1 MASKAVGRL
10 FAAAAA
16 GIITETDGQSSIG
29 SVSQPDTRT
38 SGIAFNVSAVQRA
51 LQFMRGAV
59 LAGLLPVAALAVGL
73 LTGLVADASILIY
86 PAAALG
92 ATALV
97 LIPDRERAPQIL
109 GILAFGGLA
118 LFVAMAGGLGGLEVC
133 AIVGSVAALALLGVE
148 VPAKLRVPIGAIA
161 AIILMLVVVN
171 LVPLVLDGGG
181 LNHDESAY
189 ALKARHW
196 IEGTPETGWSVHRGV
211 AMSAYGFLVFEAGG
225 DEGALRLLGLA
236 AIVGFVAATWVLGN
250 RVGGKWVGP
259 LSAIALVSSP
269 VLLRRS
275 TEYLSDV
282 PSSALLMAAMII
294 VWRQFGER
302 EKPGYGLLWLLP
314 FAWAAFYLRYQ
325 SVLTFSLIAIAIG
338 VLFREKVKVGWQPI
352 ALTAGVGLIGL
363 IPHFVFATSEE
374 GSPLGIILFT
384 ADVAGREYWGQ
395 GLVDYFLL
403 MGWPLA
409 AFIGPAAVVFFVWWL
424 IREWDS
430 VTERTRC
437 LFLMIPAAGQVLLLG
452 IVSHGEARFIF
463 LPLALT
469 LIGGI
474 TGFFVVRNG
483 WRPGVSQAVS
493 LGLVVLLVGSLGM
506 AAAYVRRA
514 VENRAVDTMPIE
526 EAGEEIRRISGD
538 AVCGVMTS
546 YLPQITFY
554 SECHTEA
561 FRTHLEA
568 DEALSRV
575 TGDELFMLMLED
587 GKRQPEGEDLADLLD
602 LTVGDPVV
610 IQGETQ
616 YVEIFDFVP

>member
-1 MASKAVGRL
+1 
-10 FAAAAA
+10 
-16 GIITETDGQSSIG
+16 
-29 SVSQPDTRT
+29 
-38 SGIAFNVSAVQRA
+38 
-51 LQFMRGAV
+51 
-59 LAGLLPVAALAVGL
+59 LAGLLAVAALAVAL
-73 LTGLVADASILIY
+73 LTGLVADTSILIY

-92 ATALV
+92 ATALILV
-97 LIPDRERAPQIL
+97 PDMERAPQIV

-118 LFVAMAGGLGGLEVC
+118 IFVGIAGGLGGLEVC
-133 AIVGSVAALALLGVE
+133 AILGSVAALALLGFDI
-148 VPAKLRVPIGAIA
+148 PANLRLPIGAAA
-161 AIILMLVVVN
+161 AIVLMLVVVN
-171 LVPLVLDGGG
+171 LTPLVLDGGG
-181 LNHDESAY
+181 FNHDESAY

-196 IEGTPETGWSVHRGV
+196 IEGTPETGWSLHRGI

-236 AIVGFVAATWVLGN
+236 AIVGFVAATWALGN

-259 LSAIALVSSP
+259 LSAIALMSSP

-302 EKPGYGLLWLLP
+302 DKPGYGLLWLLP
-314 FAWAAFYLRYQ
+314 FAWAAFYIRYQ
-325 SVLTFSLIAIAIG
+325 SVLSFGLIAIAIG
-338 VLFREKVKVGWQPI
+338 VLFWEKVRLAWQPI

-363 IPHFVFATSEE
+363 IPHFVFATSET

-403 MGWPLA
+403 MGWPLG
-409 AFIGPAAVVFFVWWL
+409 AFVGPAAVVFFIWWL
-424 IREWDS
+424 IRAWDS
-430 VTERTRC
+430 ATERTRC

-463 LPLALT
+463 FPLALT

-474 TGFFVVRNG
+474 TGFIALRDG
-483 WRPGVSQAVS
+483 WRPRVSQTVS
-493 LGLVVLLVGSLGM
+493 LGLVVLLVGSLAM

-514 VENRAVDTMPIE
+514 VENRAVDTAPIE
-526 EAGEEIRRISGD
+526 EAAAEVRSISGD
-538 AVCGVMTS
+538 SVCGVMTS

-554 SECHTEA
+554 SECHTEG

-575 TGDELFMLMLED
+575 TGDELFMLMVED
-587 GKRQPEGEDLADLLD
+587 GKRQPEGEDLAALLD

>member
-1 MASKAVGRL
+1 
-10 FAAAAA
+10 
-16 GIITETDGQSSIG
+16 
-29 SVSQPDTRT
+29 
-38 SGIAFNVSAVQRA
+38 
-51 LQFMRGAV
+51 MRGAV
-59 LAGLLPVAALAVGL
+59 LAGLLAVAALAVAL
-73 LTGLVADASILIY
+73 LTGLVANASILIY

-92 ATALV
+92 ATALI

-118 LFVAMAGGLGGLEVC
+118 LIVAFAGGLGGLEAS
-133 AIVGSVAALALLGVE
+133 AIIGSVAALALLWVD
-148 VPAKLRVPIGAIA
+148 VPANLRVPIGAIA
-161 AIILMLVVVN
+161 AIVLMLVVVN
-171 LVPLVLDGGG
+171 LAPLVLDGGG

-196 IEGTPETGWSVHRGV
+196 LEGTPETGWSLHRAV
-211 AMSAYGFLVFEAGG
+211 AMSAYGFVVFEAGG
-225 DEGALRLLGLA
+225 DEGALRLLGLT
-236 AIVGFVAATWVLGN
+236 AIIGFVAATWVLGN

-259 LSAIALVSSP
+259 LSAIALMSSP

-282 PSSALLMAAMII
+282 PSSALLMAVMII
-294 VWRQFGER
+294 VWRHFAQR
-302 EKPGYGLLWLLP
+302 DKPGYGLLWLLP
-314 FAWAAFYLRYQ
+314 FAWAAFYIRYQ
-325 SVLTFSLIAIAIG
+325 SVLSFGLIAIAIG
-338 VLFREKVKVGWQPI
+338 VLFWEKVQRGWQPI

-363 IPHFVFATSEE
+363 IPHFVFATSET

-424 IREWDS
+424 IRDWS
-430 VTERTRC
+430 AATERTRC

-452 IVSHGEARFIF
+452 VVSHGEARFIF
-463 LPLALT
+463 FPLALT

-474 TGFFVVRNG
+474 TGFLVLRNG
-483 WRPGVSQAVS
+483 WSPRVSQAVS
-493 LGLVVLLVGSLGM
+493 LALVVLLVGSLGM

-514 VENRAVDTMPIE
+514 VENRAVDTAPIE
-526 EAGEEIRRISGD
+526 EAGEEIRNISGD
-538 AVCGVMTS
+538 SVCGVMTS

-561 FRTHLEA
+561 FRTQLEA

-575 TGDELFMLMLED
+575 TGDELFMLLVED